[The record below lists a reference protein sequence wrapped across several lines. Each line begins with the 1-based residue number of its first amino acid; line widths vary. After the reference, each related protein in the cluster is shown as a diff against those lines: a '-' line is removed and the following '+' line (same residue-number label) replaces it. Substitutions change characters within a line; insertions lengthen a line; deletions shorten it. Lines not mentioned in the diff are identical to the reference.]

1 MGQNWGSLRPA
12 PLTLLKSMA
21 PGKCNWRQ
29 ARSSSRTLAAGSFN
43 GRVASAVK
51 RPPLVSRISREG
63 VVDQAGEASRGGQG
77 LDVGAG
83 GGEGED
89 LRIDAV
95 LDQHLL
101 AVVDI
106 AVAGDGD
113 VVVAGIVDAR
123 IAVLVDG
130 DFDGAGAG
138 AQGVQVGRRIEVIV
152 KINDGHASSD
162 RQAILTRR

>member
-1 MGQNWGSLRPA
+1 M
-12 PLTLLKSMA
+12 
-21 PGKCNWRQ
+21 
-29 ARSSSRTLAAGSFN
+29 
-43 GRVASAVK
+43 K
-51 RPPLVSRISREG
+51 RPRLVSRISGEG
-63 VVDQAGEASRGGQG
+63 VVDQRGEARGGG
-77 LDVGAG
+77 GRFDVSAG
-83 GGEGED
+83 RGQREH

-101 AVVDI
+101 AVVDV
-106 AVAGDGD
+106 AMAGDGD
-113 VVVAGIVDAR
+113 VVIAGIVDAR

-138 AQGVQVGRRIEVIV
+138 AQRVQVGGRIEVIV